1 MQSAAP
7 WPSLVNGAFS
17 ETLNV
22 ADRGLQ
28 FGDGLFETMFLQ
40 CGKLQLL
47 ELHMERLLEGA
58 QRLRIA
64 LYRDRIEHDLQHYLQ
79 HCETPGAAALKLIV
93 TRGESSR
100 GYRSPKDA
108 HATLVVRMYEH
119 QELSEEQQTQ
129 GVTLRICQMPLAH
142 SPALAGIKH
151 LNRLEQVLARAE
163 WHDDHIFEGLMLDVD
178 GHIVAGTMSNIFLCK
193 DNVILTSPLDQCGI
207 NGVIRR
213 CIIERLAP
221 KLDIRVRQQ
230 ALSRDT
236 LAQADEVF
244 ISNSLM
250 HIVPVSACEQ
260 LRFRLG
266 PVTIALQSALHESLS
281 H

>member
-1 MQSAAP
+1 MQYTAP
-7 WPSLVNGAFS
+7 WPSLVNGVFS

-40 CGKLQLL
+40 RGEVQLL
-47 ELHMERLLEGA
+47 ELHMQRLLEGA

-64 LYRDRIEHDLQHYLQ
+64 LPLDRVEHDLQRYLR
-79 HCETPGAAALKLIV
+79 HCEAPGAAVLKLIV

-100 GYRSPKDA
+100 GYRPPADA

-119 QELSEEQQTQ
+119 HALSNEQQTL
-129 GVTLRICQMPLAH
+129 GVTLRICQMPLANN
-142 SPALAGIKH
+142 PALAGIKH

-193 DNVILTSPLDQCGI
+193 DNVVVTSLLDRCGI

-221 KLDIRVRQQ
+221 KLGISVRQQ
-230 ALSRDT
+230 TLSRDD

-266 PVTIALQSALHESLS
+266 PVTTALQLALHESLS